1 MPLQAKL
8 ADCAMELGQIFWK
21 DDTPLDEA
29 AHNPTKL
36 QTNNQLGCNENRKG
50 D

>member
-1 MPLQAKL
+1 L
-8 ADCAMELGQIFWK
+8 WK

-29 AHNPTKL
+29 AHNPTKPRM
-36 QTNNQLGCNENRKG
+36 NKQLGGNENRKG